1 MVLTDHED
9 RHPID
14 KLLLEKGMSR
24 SELARQSG
32 VPVHTIE
39 GWAVRRRPKPDVYQ
53 LLKVSKVL
61 ECHVE
66 DLLEPDR
73 YYADQAARE
82 KSRQA

>member
-1 MVLTDHED
+1 MVLKDHED

-39 GWAVRRRPKPDVYQ
+39 GWAVRRRALPDVYQ
-53 LLKVSKVL
+53 LLKVSTVL
-61 ECHVE
+61 GCHIE

-73 YYADQAARE
+73 YYAEKEAKKKAKQA
-82 KSRQA
+82 

>member
-39 GWAVRRRPKPDVYQ
+39 GWAVRRRTKPDVYQ
-53 LLKVSKVL
+53 LYKVARVL
-61 ECHVE
+61 ECHIE

-73 YYADQAARE
+73 YLTE
-82 KSRQA
+82 KESPEA